1 MKDKNIQTL
10 IWFSDG
16 YFSFTSTKEKN
27 TFFFNDLRYPLM
39 DENDTNSSVFRFLI
53 KKTNQEW
60 DSIPFESKV
69 PDKSS
74 FLEFWIRLKGI

>member
-1 MKDKNIQTL
+1 
-10 IWFSDG
+10 
-16 YFSFTSTKEKN
+16 
-27 TFFFNDLRYPLM
+27 M

-60 DSIPFESKV
+60 DSIPFEAKA